1 MERILEK
8 IRAKSEIPVYDKSVE
23 SVLSAI
29 LTTSDFWKIV
39 DLSEEPLPLVADII
53 RVLGEEGL
61 VKITNE
67 GIEFTEKGNEFI
79 KNYGVSK
86 KDDSVCECCEGR
98 GVSLKNYKD
107 LLERFKE
114 IVKNRPM
121 PKHEY
126 DQGFVTAECTIS
138 RIALMN
144 SRGDLFNKDV
154 LVLGDDDLTSIAL
167 MLSNLPRKIV
177 VVDIDDR
184 LINFIKEVAEQL
196 NYKNI
201 EVITLDLR
209 KPLPEKYSRA
219 FDTFITDPPETV
231 YAVKTFIG
239 RGISAL
245 KGERRAGY
253 FGITRRESSLD
264 KWREIQRTL
273 INDFNVVITDII
285 RNFNHY
291 VNWGYEEETRAW
303 KLSPVKKKPEDIWY
317 KSYMFRIETLKDSR
331 GFEEEVDVGDEL
343 YNDAESSTT

>member
-1 MERILEK
+1 MDRILEK
-8 IRAKSEIPVYDKSVE
+8 VRERSEIPVYDKSVE

-29 LTTSDFWKIV
+29 LTTKDFWKIV
-39 DLSEEPLPLVADII
+39 DFSEEPLPLVADII
-53 RVLGEEGL
+53 RVLEEEGL
-61 VKITNE
+61 VKIGN
-67 GIEFTEKGNEFI
+67 GIEFTEKGYEFI
-79 KNYGVSK
+79 NSYGIGR
-86 KDDSVCECCEGR
+86 KDDSVCEYCEGR
-98 GVSLKNYKD
+98 GISLKNYQD

-114 IVKNRPM
+114 IVKDRPM

-126 DQGFVTAECTIS
+126 DQGFVTPECTIS

-167 MLSNLPRKIV
+167 MLSNLPRRIV
-177 VVDIDDR
+177 AVDIDER
-184 LINFIKEVAEQL
+184 LINFIKEVAEEL

-209 KPLPEKYSRA
+209 KPLPDNYRKA

-291 VNWGYEEETRAW
+291 INWGYEEETRAW
-303 KLSPVKKKPEDIWY
+303 KLSPIKKKPEDIWY